1 MATIGKEIVVTWEN
15 KVGALM
21 RVTAPIKEAGVSIRA
36 VCAWGEG
43 GKATFF
49 LVTDN
54 NDKAE
59 QALKKVGCSTGQR
72 EVVLVELSNRIGA
85 LAEASQKLA
94 NAAIDIDHCYVSA
107 HGGQALAVFAT
118 KDNAKAVKILS

>member
-1 MATIGKEIVVTWEN
+1 MVTLGKEIIVTTEN
-15 KVGALM
+15 RVGTLAKA
-21 RVTAPIKEAGVSIRA
+21 TAPIKEIGVSIRA

-43 GKATFF
+43 GKANF
-49 LVTDN
+49 LIVAEES
-54 NDKAE
+54 DKAE
-59 QALKKVGCSTGQR
+59 QALKKAGYSTKQN
-72 EVVLVELSNRIGA
+72 EVVLAELPNRIGA

-94 NAAIDIDHCYVSA
+94 NANIDIDHCYVSA